1 MTRDE
6 TIAFWR
12 QCESA
17 RSAALAEGKSEEE
30 AHEAARWIW
39 NAWAG
44 RMLEARRALE
54 TSCQF
59 IAAKNE
65 KYDDFVASETMSS
78 DPATQTWMRTATVN
92 FSGFTFEERP
102 DFGGF
107 IFPGQALFGDS
118 ARYTRTAAIRNP
130 TTFAAGARFT
140 EAVFHM
146 DAVFDWSEFNQAA
159 GFRNA
164 EFRGIARFDDCK
176 FKGTAWF
183 FGTRFFDDVWFGQC
197 KFGGFTNFSKARFDG
212 VTSFSAARSDGAF
225 TLGEATFAKLPD
237 LVQTSFRETPRLD
250 NVSLPAAAFFPE
262 LSAKAALE
270 EQAKFRAIRRLAIA
284 GQDHDNESM
293 AFKGEV
299 RSRRGTL
306 DKPWHAAFWLGAMY
320 DVLSD
325 FGRSMMRPF
334 CFWLISIAVFTAAY
348 LADAGKLAD
357 YAARCAKPNADAA
370 PHWLNALALAAKNAL
385 LFAGSDRRMEL
396 QYTCLYGDAVPVTS
410 TFIQMGQTV
419 WSTILI
425 FLFLLAVRNRFKLK

>member
-17 RSAALAEGKSEEE
+17 RAAALAEGKSKEE
-30 AHEAARWIW
+30 AHEAAKSIW

-44 RMLEARRALE
+44 RMLEARCTLE
-54 TSCQF
+54 TSGQF
-59 IAAKNE
+59 IAGKSG
-65 KYDDFVASETMSS
+65 KYEDFVADETVSFDS
-78 DPATQTWMRTATVN
+78 ATLEWMQAAMVN
-92 FSGFTFEERP
+92 FSGYVFEELA
-102 DFGGF
+102 DFGG
-107 IFPGQALFGDS
+107 IVFPGQALFGDS
-118 ARYTRTAAIRNP
+118 GRYTRTPAGRTPA
-130 TTFAAGARFT
+130 TFAAGARFS
-140 EAVFHM
+140 EAIFHM
-146 DAVFDWSEFNQAA
+146 DAVFAWSEFNQSG
-159 GFRNA
+159 GFRDA
-164 EFRGIARFDDCK
+164 QFRGIARFNECN
-176 FKGTAWF
+176 FNGTAWF
-183 FGTRFFDDVWFGQC
+183 FRARFFNDVWFGQC
-197 KFGGFTNFSKARFDG
+197 QFSGFTNFSKARFDG
-212 VTSFSAARSDGAF
+212 VTSFSGARSDGAF
-225 TLGEATFAKLPD
+225 ALGEAVFAKLPD

-250 NVSLPAAAFFPE
+250 NVSLPAAAFFPG
-262 LSAKAALE
+262 LSAKAALK

-306 DKPWHAAFWLGAMY
+306 DKPWHSAFWFGAMY

-325 FGRSMMRPF
+325 FGRSIMRPVY
-334 CFWLISIAVFTAAY
+334 FWLISIATFTAAY

-385 LFAGSDRRMEL
+385 VFAGSDRRMEQ
-396 QYTCLYGDAVPVTS
+396 QYACLYGDAVPVTS

-419 WSTILI
+419 WSAILI